1 MKKYNRGKKILVFCL
16 AAASA
21 VMLHAVFLPGEVSA
35 EGAEV
40 SESAEGQVSEN
51 IAAAPAG
58 KNEPVS
64 EEGAADLSE
73 QAECSLEVLPAS
85 EGGGAGADSDEDYST
100 FGNTVSGDVAADK
113 NASENQRE
121 TAVYPIL
128 IPVESGSSQYDQL
141 SAFLAFSA
149 DKFQI
154 YMVTFVDGA
163 VQVAAEI
170 PADYDMTRTVISE
183 ISLEGDVPR
192 RTELSYTA
200 VDGKAVFQTDHAG
213 MFAVMVKKDQPQLPP
228 SLEMTDKV
236 ERLELNKQTGTAG
249 NVAGNRS
256 FSSVPKTGDQ
266 AASFLW
272 LGASAAVS
280 AGLILT
286 VIANSTKK
294 SKKS

>member
-113 NASENQRE
+113 NASENQGE

-128 IPVESGSSQYDQL
+128 
-141 SAFLAFSA
+141 
-149 DKFQI
+149 
-154 YMVTFVDGA
+154 
-163 VQVAAEI
+163 I

-183 ISLEGDVPR
+183 VSMNGDTPQ

-272 LGASAAVS
+272 LGVSAAVS
-280 AGLILT
+280 AGLLLT
-286 VIANSTKK
+286 VIANSTKN